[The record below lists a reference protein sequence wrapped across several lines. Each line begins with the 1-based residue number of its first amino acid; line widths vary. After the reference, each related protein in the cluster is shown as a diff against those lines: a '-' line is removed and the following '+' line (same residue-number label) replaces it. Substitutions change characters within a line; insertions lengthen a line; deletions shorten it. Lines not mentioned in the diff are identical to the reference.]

1 MMNISLIVNSVK
13 CTVLTR
19 FLQYLRRT
27 MYCYYP
33 SILYEVLILY
43 KYKEGSISTVFFF
56 HVTES
61 EKKNVCLCRCC
72 TSRLYCVL
80 PVVFIDLIKIT
91 IIIYKIG
98 QIEVCIQE
106 E

>member
-19 FLQYLRRT
+19 FLQYLRR

-43 KYKEGSISTVFFF
+43 KYKEGSISTALQYSFFTLLR
-56 HVTES
+56 V
-61 EKKNVCLCRCC
+61 KKRTFVCA
-72 TSRLYCVL
+72 
-80 PVVFIDLIKIT
+80 VVALVVYTVYYLMWYLLI
-91 IIIYKIG
+91 
-98 QIEVCIQE
+98 
-106 E
+106 

>member
-19 FLQYLRRT
+19 FLQYLSRT

-61 EKKNVCLCRCC
+61 EKKNVVCA
-72 TSRLYCVL
+72 
-80 PVVFIDLIKIT
+80 VVALVVYTVYYLMWYLLI
-91 IIIYKIG
+91 
-98 QIEVCIQE
+98 
-106 E
+106 